1 MVAAEILQSFLSR
14 PGTRGVTARVRRPSL
29 RACLGACAALA
40 VPLALST
47 GHADRSQPST
57 LLFLLAV
64 IAATFIGGTLPGVL
78 AACVSALLL
87 PAPGGALW
95 TAAFTL
101 AALSIPALDRGRLH
115 AVRRAGEQA
124 WLLRS
129 SEHRYRALIG
139 ELGLRR

>member
-1 MVAAEILQSFLSR
+1 
-14 PGTRGVTARVRRPSL
+14 
-29 RACLGACAALA
+29 
-40 VPLALST
+40 
-47 GHADRSQPST
+47 ST

-87 PAPGGALW
+87 PVPGGPLW

-101 AALSIPALDRGRLH
+101 AALSIPALDRGRLQ

-129 SEHRYRALIG
+129 SEHRYRALIEQLPVG
-139 ELGLRR
+139 MYIDEPDATCTNIYSNPRIVEMLGYPLTDWVGDPDFFARILHPDDRERVLA